1 MIVGKFDGLGRPL
14 VECRIVI
21 QRLRIDSSVSFLL
34 DTGAVSTCLHPKDAT
49 NIGMPFS
56 RLGNSVSYSG
66 VGGRSAYFREQAF
79 LYFED
84 QRIGRYYVYDMPL
97 QIAEPRPNVRNLP
110 SLLGRDVINQWYMQY
125 DPANAHLQF
134 VVRQADY
141 TIDGTQTSLPNLLP

>member
-34 DTGAVSTCLHPKDAT
+34 DTGAVSTCLHSKDAA

-56 RLGNSVSYSG
+56 MLGNSVRYRG
-66 VGGRSAYFREQAF
+66 IGGSAEYFREQAF
-79 LYFED
+79 LCFVD
-84 QRIGRYYVYDMPL
+84 QRIGQYQVYETL
-97 QIAEPRPNVRNLP
+97 LHIAKPHPNVDDLP
-110 SLLGRDVINQWYMQY
+110 ALLGRDVINQWHMQY
-125 DPANAHLQF
+125 DPTNACLQF

-141 TIDGTQTSLPNLLP
+141 TIDAAQTSLPNLLP